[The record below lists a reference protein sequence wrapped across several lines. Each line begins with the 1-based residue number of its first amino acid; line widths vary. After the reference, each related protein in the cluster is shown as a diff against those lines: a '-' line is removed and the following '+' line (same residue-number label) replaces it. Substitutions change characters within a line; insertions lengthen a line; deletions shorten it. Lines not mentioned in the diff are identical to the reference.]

1 MGVPCIMVLDT
12 ESSVCRT
19 EHRRM
24 LVSVAYEV
32 IVFDP
37 TTDTYHIESSG
48 YHIITPEA
56 YTDPD
61 PASVNVHQIPP
72 TYAQQ
77 HGCPLFDVL
86 SALRVVVE
94 HYRPTAIVGHDI
106 VGDIALLVTEAMRC
120 GLHHLFRWLS
130 PTMIC
135 TKFLS
140 MGPCAIPLPKHVTS
154 DNMGILK
161 WPNLEESYR
170 LLVHHTDASSSAPFE
185 KHDARGDVARCRAIF
200 STIVSRQQTPPSP

>member
-1 MGVPCIMVLDT
+1 MVVDT

-37 TTDTYHIESSG
+37 ATDTYNTESSG

-56 YTDPD
+56 HTDPD
-61 PASVNVHQIPP
+61 PASVSVHHIPP

-77 HGCPLFDVL
+77 HGCPLVDVL
-86 SALRVVVE
+86 CALWGVIE
-94 HYRPTAIVGHDI
+94 HHRPAAIVGHDI
-106 VGDIALLVTEAMRC
+106 VGDIALLVTEAVRC
-120 GLHHLFRWLS
+120 GLHRLVHCLAPLL
-130 PTMIC
+130 IC

-140 MGPCAIPLPKHVTS
+140 MGPCAIPLPKHVAS
-154 DNMGILK
+154 DAMGILK
-161 WPNLEESYR
+161 WPNLDESYR
-170 LLVHHTDASSSAPFE
+170 LLVTGASVPFE

-200 STIVSRQQTPPSP
+200 SSIVSSSETEKS